1 MATTQA
7 SQLHGAVA
15 QFTITINGVDIKNIN
30 EVTPVEVIL
39 GESLLNPGLQTSVRV
54 HSHVHSIPVKNLD
67 DYKGAVLGISIKR
80 DVLKEFGLP
89 HTMEVSQRLYRM
101 DMRKPIAQSIEEF
114 VIHACDDTLLR
125 DAEKLV
131 SKSWKCTTPSQVVR
145 EVLSGCVQPRNL
157 MVESTSPARDY
168 IAENI
173 HPFQVVNQQANAAL
187 AAGNDPSLLHYMTYH
202 NLGTHWFY
210 SLHYL
215 TRKSPVM
222 RFGYTEVGAEAGYA
236 NPYGIM
242 THSFPCD
249 FDLLSDILNGIGPNG
264 VDINSL
270 MVFNPVMKTFSL
282 LGNQA
287 LGCGM
292 GGGNIKTSV
301 SNSGSAQQQ
310 NMCPDYTEL
319 WLLKRQARMAM
330 LEQDKIALRLT
341 VPWNPILHAGETIEL
356 DLYNRKETT
365 SKNYGSGKY
374 LIVSMTHNLKLGG
387 FSTTTMDCVSHTVG
401 TSHTV

>member
-1 MATTQA
+1 MADTQA
-7 SQLHGAVA
+7 NQEQGMLA
-15 QFTITINGVDIKNIN
+15 QFIVKLNGVDISNLN

-39 GESLLNPGLQTSVRV
+39 GESLLTPGLQTSVRV
-54 HSHVHSIPVKNLD
+54 HSHVHSIPIKNLD
-67 DYKGAVLGISIKR
+67 DFKGAVLGISIKR
-80 DVLKEFGLP
+80 DVLKEFNIQ
-89 HTMEVSQRLYRM
+89 HTMEVSQRLYRL
-101 DMRKPIAQSIEEF
+101 DMRRPISHSVEEF
-114 VIHACDDTLLR
+114 VLHACDDTLLR

-157 MVESTSPARDY
+157 MVEATGPARDY

-210 SLHYL
+210 SLYTL
-215 TRKSPVM
+215 TRKDPIM
-222 RFGYTEVGAEAGYA
+222 KFGYSEIGAESGYA

-249 FDLLSDILNGIGPNG
+249 FDLLSDILNGLGPNG

-270 MVFNPVMKTFSL
+270 MIFNPVMKTFSL
-282 LGNQA
+282 LGNQTM
-287 LGCGM
+287 GCGM
-292 GGGNIKTSV
+292 GGGVMKTSI
-301 SNSGSAQQQ
+301 SNSGSAGQQ
-310 NMCPDYTEL
+310 NMCPDYTEQ
-319 WLLKRQARMAM
+319 WLLKRQARMAL

-341 VPWNPILHAGETIEL
+341 VPWNPTLHAGEVIEL
-356 DLYNRKETT
+356 DLRNRKDTT
-365 SKNYGSGKY
+365 QKNYGSGKY

-387 FSTTTMDCVSHTVG
+387 FSTTTMDCVSQTVG